1 MSSVPEPFRIPA
13 FRALFLARFAST
25 IAQISMVVV
34 IGWQVYDIARQ
45 TMGLKAAA
53 FQLGIVGLVQFV
65 PLFALTLVA
74 GWAADR
80 IDRRHIIRGALALEV
95 VCAAI
100 LSWLAWEKTTTIPAL
115 FGVAA
120 LLGVARAFAMPAM
133 QALAPNLV
141 PREILPRA
149 IALSSI
155 AWQVGAI
162 IGPPIGGYL
171 YAYAPFASYA
181 ASGAAFAISLLAVFF
196 IGPHPQSTVDRK
208 RHPWKQMVDG
218 LHYVIRNKLILG
230 AMSLDLFAVLLGGV
244 TALLPAYARDILHT
258 GPQGLGHLRA
268 APAVGATLSAAWFSL
283 RPLKHQVGAKMLIA
297 VGIFGAA
304 TVVFGVSRNM
314 ALSLFCLALL
324 GAADMLSVYVRQ
336 SLIQLYTP
344 DEMRGRVGSVS
355 SVFISA
361 SNELGDAETGF
372 VAALIGPEAAV
383 IVGGAGSIAVVIGW
397 AWLFPELRRAR
408 DFNINP
414 KSATESVG

>member
-1 MSSVPEPFRIPA
+1 
-13 FRALFLARFAST
+13 
-25 IAQISMVVV
+25 MVVV
-34 IGWQVYDIARQ
+34 IGWQVYDIARR
-45 TMGLKAAA
+45 TMDVKASA
-53 FQLGIVGLVQFV
+53 FQLGLVGVVQFV
-65 PLFALTLVA
+65 PLFALTLFA
-74 GWAADR
+74 GWVADR
-80 IDRRHIIRGALALEV
+80 VDRRYVIRASLALEV
-95 VCAAI
+95 VCAGI
-100 LSWLAWEKTTTIPAL
+100 LSWLAWQNTTTIPAL

-141 PREILPRA
+141 PREILPNA

-162 IGPPIGGYL
+162 VGPPIGGYL

-181 ASGAAFAISLLAVFF
+181 VTGGLFALSLLGMFF
-196 IGPHPQSTVDRK
+196 IGPHPQGSVDRN

-218 LHYVIRNKLILG
+218 LHYVTRNKLILG

-258 GPQGLGHLRA
+258 GAQGLGHLRA
-268 APAVGATLSAAWFSL
+268 APAVGATLSAAWFTF
-283 RPLKHQVGAKMLIA
+283 RPLKHDVGVKMLIA

-304 TVVFGVSRNM
+304 TVVFGLSVNM
-314 ALSLFCLALL
+314 PLSLFCLAIL

-361 SNELGDAETGF
+361 SNELGDAESGF
-372 VAALIGPEAAV
+372 IAALIGPIAAV
-383 IVGGAGSIAVVIGW
+383 VAGGVGSIAVVFAW
-397 AWLFPELRRAR
+397 SWLFPELRRAK
-408 DFNINP
+408 DFRVGP
-414 KSATESVG
+414 QPATES

>member
-1 MSSVPEPFRIPA
+1 MSLVPEPFKIPA
-13 FRALFLARFAST
+13 FRALFAARFAST
-25 IAQISMVVV
+25 VAQISMVVV

-53 FQLGIVGLVQFV
+53 FQLGMVGVVQFV
-65 PLFALTLVA
+65 PLFALTMVA
-74 GWAADR
+74 GWASDR
-80 IDRRHIIRGALALEV
+80 IDRRYIIRASLALEV

-120 LLGVARAFAMPAM
+120 LLGVARAFAMPSM
-133 QALAPNLV
+133 MALAPNLV
-141 PREILPRA
+141 PRKILPRA

-162 IGPPIGGYL
+162 VGPPIGGYL
-171 YAYAPFASYA
+171 YAYAPFTSYA
-181 ASGAAFAISLLAVFF
+181 ATGVLFALSLIAVFF
-196 IGPHPQSTVDRK
+196 IGPHPQHTVDRK
-208 RHPWKQMVDG
+208 HHPWKQMVDG

-244 TALLPAYARDILHT
+244 TALLPAYARDILGT
-258 GPQGLGHLRA
+258 GPEGLGHLRA
-268 APAVGATLSAAWFSL
+268 APAVGATLSALWFTF
-283 RPLKHQVGAKMLIA
+283 RPLKHDVGIKMLIA

-304 TVVFGVSRNM
+304 TIVFGVSRNM
-314 ALSLFCLALL
+314 PLSLFCLAVL

-372 VAALIGPEAAV
+372 IAALIGPVAAV
-383 IVGGAGSIAVVIGW
+383 IVGGIGSIAVVIGW
-397 AWLFPELRRAR
+397 SWLFPELRRAK
-408 DFNINP
+408 DFNVSP
-414 KSATESVG
+414 QAQESIG